1 MNYSLFCARP
11 SAKIDHLVHFQMV
24 YNWTLFA
31 PPLDLKDLIFTEYV
45 CMQDVKLVRPK
56 MHFLQCPLGLPCPR
70 CLPLRLFWPFWRTNN
85 HFSMEAVTPSWDKNV
100 FWCWFLLN
108 AVFITL
114 LFQQTPGRTFFCHTV
129 TTQCPLITCLSPKR
143 QWQSRSTWFNPG
155 LFSSPL

>member
-11 SAKIDHLVHFQMV
+11 SAKTDHLVHFQMV
-24 YNWTLFA
+24 YNWTLST
-31 PPLDLKDLIFTEYV
+31 PPLGLKDLIFTEYV
-45 CMQDVKLVRPK
+45 CKMWSKDQ

-70 CLPLRLFWPFWRTNN
+70 CLPLRLFRPFWHTNN

-100 FWCWFLLN
+100 FWCCFWLN

-129 TTQCPLITCLSPKR
+129 TTQCPSITRLLPKR
-143 QWQSRSTWFNPG
+143 QWLSRSTWFNLG